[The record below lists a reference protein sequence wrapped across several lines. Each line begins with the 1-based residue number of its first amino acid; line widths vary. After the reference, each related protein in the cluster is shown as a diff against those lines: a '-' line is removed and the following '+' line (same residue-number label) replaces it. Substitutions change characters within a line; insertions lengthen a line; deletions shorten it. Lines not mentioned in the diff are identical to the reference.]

1 MIKPRGII
9 CGILTKPRVKWF
21 KAGCKACINKPHEKS
36 LLRHHDAAGW
46 MPIGLCVTNNFT
58 ALLKSSNQHFTT
70 SFSGFC

>member
-9 CGILTKPRVKWF
+9 YAFLIKPRVKWF

-46 MPIGLCVTNNFT
+46 MPIGLCFANNFT
-58 ALLKSSNQHFTT
+58 SL
-70 SFSGFC
+70 